1 MLIGVS
7 GDRNRR
13 LLPKGVKAWS
23 VRRGFAGRIADCC
36 EFRHGCD
43 AFVNL
48 RYHFQVY
55 NDRIVITSV
64 KSGDIVGEL
73 YLGLIERTDSNGV
86 RSRNFKYEG

>member
-1 MLIGVS
+1 M
-7 GDRNRR
+7 
-13 LLPKGVKAWS
+13 
-23 VRRGFAGRIADCC
+23 
-36 EFRHGCD
+36 
-43 AFVNL
+43 NL